1 MVMTV
6 AEGVIARLFL
16 RTASSKLI
24 ALQISRSFNSC
35 DKSNKNEKMSRKFCV
50 GGNWKMNGNQ
60 QSIAELCK
68 ILTEGPLDPNT
79 EVYVGVPA
87 PYLIYVRSLLPSSI
101 NVAAQ
106 NCYKVEKG
114 AFTGE
119 ISPAIIKDTGA
130 GWVILGHS
138 ERRQIFKE
146 SDELI
151 AEKVEHALASGLK
164 VVACIGETLEERES
178 GKTQEVVARQ
188 MSAIAQKVKDWSNV
202 VIAYEPVWAI
212 GTGKTATP
220 EQAQEVHA
228 YLRQWLAENISK
240 EVSNTLRI
248 EYGGSVTGANA
259 KDLAKQPD
267 IDGFLVGGASLKP
280 EFVQIVNARQ

>member
-1 MVMTV
+1 MFSHANFDRRV
-6 AEGVIARLFL
+6 AFAILLYVLYRIKEHSNNNKKNYVDNCRKGRCKVIHSTNFL
-16 RTASSKLI
+16 QSEWKIPAAPVITSSPFNDFVLTNKWLTNKNFQYF
-24 ALQISRSFNSC
+24 ALQFTRSLSSC
-35 DKSNKNEKMSRKFCV
+35 DKNKKHNKMSRQFCV
-50 GGNWKMNGNQ
+50 GGNWKMNGDQ
-60 QSIAELCK
+60 KSIAELCK
-68 ILTEGPLDPNT
+68 ILSAGPLDPNT

-87 PYLIYVRSLLPSSI
+87 PYLIYVRSLLPQTI

-151 AEKVEHALASGLK
+151 AEKVEHALAVGLK
-164 VVACIGETLEERES
+164 VVACIGETLEEREAN
-178 GKTQEVVARQ
+178 KTQEVVARQ
-188 MSAIAQKVKDWSNV
+188 MCAIAQKVKDWSNV
-202 VIAYEPVWAI
+202 VVAYEPVWAI

-220 EQAQEVHA
+220 EQV
-228 YLRQWLAENISK
+228 R
-240 EVSNTLRI
+240 
-248 EYGGSVTGANA
+248 
-259 KDLAKQPD
+259 
-267 IDGFLVGGASLKP
+267 
-280 EFVQIVNARQ
+280 